1 MVRIT
6 ATLLTFAAGK
16 KTPKDPKKQT
26 AGNDVVKVSLSLL
39 SEPETDH
46 NDQLGERVA
55 ARERSL
61 RACDARKEA
70 EIPTPDVKR
79 RAILFRLN
87 NNRNIV
93 PSSSSQPIYPS
104 QRIIDA
110 IHAPETQ
117 RRCDFP
123 LLLLLCFCV
132 PFFHQ
137 TPSVPGALEAFP
149 LKFLL
154 SALIKCD
161 RLAKGAH
168 DRSSDGRRE

>member
-1 MVRIT
+1 MLRIT
-6 ATLLTFAAGK
+6 ATLLTFAAK
-16 KTPKDPKKQT
+16 KPPERPRKTNS
-26 AGNDVVKVSLSLL
+26 AGNDVPFPRYRSH
-39 SEPETDH
+39 DG
-46 NDQLGERVA
+46 QRGERVGA
-55 ARERSL
+55 GERSL
-61 RACDARKEA
+61 SACDARKEA
-70 EIPTPDVKR
+70 EISTPDVKR
-79 RAILFRLN
+79 RAILFSSI

-93 PSSSSQPIYPS
+93 PSSSPQPIYPS
-104 QRIIDA
+104 RRIIDA

-123 LLLLLCFCV
+123 LLLLLCFSV

-137 TPSVPGALEAFP
+137 TPSVPGAPQAFP